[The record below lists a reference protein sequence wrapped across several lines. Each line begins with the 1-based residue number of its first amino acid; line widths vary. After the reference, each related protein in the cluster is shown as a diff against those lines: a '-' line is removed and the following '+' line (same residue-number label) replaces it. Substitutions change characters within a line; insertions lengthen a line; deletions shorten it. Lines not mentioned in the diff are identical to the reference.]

1 MISMTLAAIAEVVG
15 GEAHGEATVTGPAF
29 FDSRA
34 VEPGG
39 LFLAVVGER
48 VDGHE
53 YAAGAVAA
61 GCRGGARLPAD
72 RGADRGGGRPGG
84 RARPAGPARP

>member
-1 MISMTLAAIAEVVG
+1 MIPMTLAAIAEVVG
-15 GEAHGEATVTGPAF
+15 GDAHGEATVTGPAF
-29 FDSRA
+29 VDSRA

-61 GCRGGARLPAD
+61 EEVRALADDRHGAGDPDDA
-72 RGADRGGGRPGG
+72 AG
-84 RARPAGPARP
+84 RA